1 MDERKEKNLEGLEKI
16 DKYIYK
22 LRKSG
27 EMKVDAI
34 IFSDWETI
42 DEEAIQQIK
51 NVALLPGIVKEAY
64 AMPDI
69 HWGYGFP
76 IGGVAAF
83 DAEEGIISPG
93 GVGFDINCGVRMLVV
108 DCDNELVKKYLD
120 RIIKQIYESV
130 PVGVGERGALRFS
143 NNEFIKYVIRGVPS
157 IIELGFGL
165 EKDIERIE
173 DTGFLPYCDFSDVSK
188 EAVSRGKDELGTLGA
203 GNHFI
208 EIQEVQEIYNKEIAE
223 IFGVKE
229 KDITILIH
237 TGSRGFGHQIAT
249 DYIKIMRDNLKEH
262 NKNLPDKQ
270 LINAPF
276 KSKWGQSYY
285 SAMNCAANYAFL
297 NRQIITHMIRKVFKE
312 ILGCKVKLV
321 YDVAHNI
328 AKVEEYEING
338 KRKKVI
344 VHRKG
349 ATRAFGRDNPL
360 LPEIFRATGQP
371 VIIPGSMGTASYILV
386 GTKKAEQM
394 TFGSTAHGAGRT
406 LGRKEATRELSVEG
420 VINQLNEKGIT
431 LMAKS
436 KKGIVEE
443 APEAY
448 KNVDKIVK
456 IVDELGISK
465 LVAKCVPLGVIKG

>member
-1 MDERKEKNLEGLEKI
+1 MSSVDGLEKI

-22 LRKSG
+22 IKKHDRML
-27 EMKVDAI
+27 VDAI
-34 IFSDWETI
+34 ILSDWETI
-42 DEEAIQQIK
+42 DQEAIEQIK
-51 NVALLPGIVKEAY
+51 NVATLPGIVNAAY

-83 DAEEGIISPG
+83 DVDDGIISPG

-108 DCDNELVKKYLD
+108 DGDAQLVKKNLETL
-120 RIIKQIYESV
+120 IKRIYESV
-130 PVGVGERGALRFS
+130 PVGVGETSELHFS
-143 NNEFIKYVIRGVPS
+143 KNDFKKIVTEGVR
-157 IIELGFGL
+157 EVVKLGFGYESDL
-165 EKDIERIE
+165 ERIE
-173 DTGFLPYCDFSDVSK
+173 DYGCIHLCDFTKVSS
-188 EAVSRGKDELGTLGA
+188 EAVERGKDELGTLGA

-208 EIQEVQEIYNKEIAE
+208 EIQVVEEVYNEEIAKV
-223 IFGVKE
+223 FGIYKGA
-229 KDITILIH
+229 ITILIH

-249 DYIKIMRDNLKEH
+249 DYIRIMRDNLKEH

-276 KSKWGQSYY
+276 KSELGQAYY
-285 SAMNCAANYAFL
+285 HAMNCAANYAFS
-297 NRQIITHMIRKVFKE
+297 NRQIITHLIRKVFKAVV
-312 ILGCKVKLV
+312 GVNVKLV

-328 AKVEEYEING
+328 AKVEEYDIDG
-338 KRKKVI
+338 KVKKLV

-349 ATRAFGRDNPL
+349 ATRAFGPNHPL
-360 LPEIFRATGQP
+360 LPEIFRKTGQP

-406 LGRKEATRELSVEG
+406 LGRREATRELSTDRVIKELNDKG
-420 VINQLNEKGIT
+420 VK

-448 KNVDKIVK
+448 KDVDKVVK
-456 IVDELGISK
+456 VVDELGIS
-465 LVAKCVPLGVIKG
+465 LRVAKCVPVGVIKG